1 MGFSL
6 IGVAGSTM
14 PQKTCI
20 SSGMLVGVLS
30 GLLFLS
36 FAIWIYLIVA
46 RGGFWR
52 ARERLDGPPG
62 DLAAWPA
69 VAALVP
75 ARNEAEVLRRS
86 LSTLLQQDYPGP
98 FHVILIDDHSEDGTA
113 DIARQTAIELGQ
125 DARLTV
131 MRSGPL
137 PPGWAGKVWALS
149 EGFRQAPATV
159 PDYEYLLLTDA
170 DIAHDPVNLRR
181 LAEKARTG
189 DLDLVS
195 QMVVL
200 VSEGFW
206 ARLLIPAFV
215 LFFQKLY
222 PFAWVN
228 DPTRRTAA
236 AAGGCVLLDRR
247 AIERIGGFQGLHDAL
262 IDDCSLAALIKR
274 AGREG
279 GGRLWLGL
287 TTAAESL
294 RPYHGLRGIWQMVA
308 RSAYTQ
314 LRRSPVLLA
323 GTLLG
328 MTVIYLVPPIAFL
341 SGYSLGAPPL
351 VAMGAAVWGLMLM
364 AFLPILRLYNQ
375 SILLAPLLPL
385 AGLMYALMTLDSAI
399 AHWRG
404 RGGAWKGRVRKVA
417 EN

>member
-1 MGFSL
+1 ML
-6 IGVAGSTM
+6 I
-14 PQKTCI
+14 
-20 SSGMLVGVLS
+20 GVLS
-30 GLLFLS
+30 GLSLLS
-36 FAIWIYLIVA
+36 LAIWIYLIAA

-52 ARERLDGPPG
+52 ANERLDGPPN
-62 DLAAWPA
+62 DLPEWPA

-75 ARNEAEVLRRS
+75 ARNEAEVLRES
-86 LSTLLQQDYPGP
+86 LTTLLQQDYPGS

-113 DIARQTAIELGQ
+113 EIARQTAIDLGQ
-125 DARLTV
+125 ESRLTV
-131 MRSGPL
+131 IRSNPL

-149 EGFRQAPATV
+149 EGLRQAPATA
-159 PDYEYLLLTDA
+159 PAYEYLLLTDA
-170 DIAHDPVNLRR
+170 DIAHDAFNLRR
-181 LAEKARTG
+181 LVAKARSE

-228 DPTRRTAA
+228 DPTNRTAA

-262 IDDCSLAALIKR
+262 IDDCTLAALIKR
-274 AGREG
+274 KGREG

-294 RPYHGLRGIWQMVA
+294 RPYHGLQGIWRMVA

-314 LRRSPVLLA
+314 LRQSPILLA
-323 GTLLG
+323 GTVVG
-328 MTVIYLVPPIAFL
+328 MAVIYWIPPIAVL
-341 SGYSLGAPPL
+341 YGWILGAQPV
-351 VAMGAAVWGLMLM
+351 VALGAAAWGLMLL
-364 AFLPILRLYNQ
+364 AFLPILLLYNQ

-385 AGLMYALMTLDSAI
+385 AGLMYSLMTVDSAI

-404 RGGAWKGRVRKVA
+404 RGGAWKGRTRKTA

>member
-1 MGFSL
+1 
-6 IGVAGSTM
+6 
-14 PQKTCI
+14 
-20 SSGMLVGVLS
+20 MLVGVLM
-30 GLLFLS
+30 GLSLLS
-36 FAIWIYLIVA
+36 LSIWIYLIAA

-62 DLAAWPA
+62 NLPEWPS

-75 ARNEAEVLRRS
+75 ARNESEVLRES
-86 LSTLLQQDYPGP
+86 LSTLLRQNYPGP

-113 DIARQTAIELGQ
+113 DIARQAAIDLGQ
-125 DARLTV
+125 ESRLTV
-131 MRSGPL
+131 TQSGPL
-137 PPGWAGKVWALS
+137 PSGWAGKVWALS
-149 EGFRQAPATV
+149 EGLQQAPAV
-159 PDYEYLLLTDA
+159 APAYEYLLLTDA
-170 DIAHDPVNLRR
+170 DIAHDAFNLRR
-181 LAEKARTG
+181 LVAKARSN

-228 DPTRRTAA
+228 DPAQGTAA

-262 IDDCSLAALIKR
+262 IDDCTLAALIKQK
-274 AGREG
+274 GRDG

-294 RPYHGLRGIWQMVA
+294 RPYHGLQGIWQMVT

-314 LRRSPVLLA
+314 LRRSPILLA
-323 GTLLG
+323 GTVLG
-328 MTVIYLVPPIAFL
+328 MVLIYWIPPIAAL
-341 SGYSLGAPPL
+341 YGWIIGAPPITIMA
-351 VAMGAAVWGLMLM
+351 VAAWSLMLL
-364 AFLPILRLYNQ
+364 AFLPILRLYKQ

-385 AGLMYALMTLDSAI
+385 AGLMYSLMTIDSAI

-404 RGGAWKGRVRKVA
+404 RGGAWKGRIRNTA

>member
-1 MGFSL
+1 
-6 IGVAGSTM
+6 
-14 PQKTCI
+14 
-20 SSGMLVGVLS
+20 
-30 GLLFLS
+30 
-36 FAIWIYLIVA
+36 
-46 RGGFWR
+46 
-52 ARERLDGPPG
+52 
-62 DLAAWPA
+62 

-75 ARNEAEVLRRS
+75 ARNESEVLREN
-86 LSTLLQQDYPGP
+86 LSTLLRQNYPGP

-113 DIARQTAIELGQ
+113 DIARQAAIDLGQ
-125 DARLTV
+125 ESRLTV
-131 MRSGPL
+131 TQSGPL
-137 PPGWAGKVWALS
+137 PSGWAGKVWALS
-149 EGFRQAPATV
+149 EGLQQAPAV
-159 PDYEYLLLTDA
+159 APAYEYLLLTDA
-170 DIAHDPVNLRR
+170 DIAHDAFNLRR
-181 LAEKARTG
+181 LVAKARSN

-228 DPTRRTAA
+228 DPAHRTAA

-262 IDDCSLAALIKR
+262 IDDCTLAALIKQK
-274 AGREG
+274 GRDG

-294 RPYHGLRGIWQMVA
+294 RPYHGLQGIWQMVT

-314 LRRSPVLLA
+314 LRRSPILLA
-323 GTLLG
+323 GTVLG
-328 MTVIYLVPPIAFL
+328 MVLIYWIPPIAAL
-341 SGYSLGAPPL
+341 YGWIIGAPPITIMA
-351 VAMGAAVWGLMLM
+351 VAAWSLMLL
-364 AFLPILRLYNQ
+364 AFLPILRLYKQ

-385 AGLMYALMTLDSAI
+385 AGLMYSLMTIDSAI

-404 RGGAWKGRVRKVA
+404 RGGAWKGRIRNTA

>member
-1 MGFSL
+1 
-6 IGVAGSTM
+6 
-14 PQKTCI
+14 
-20 SSGMLVGVLS
+20 MLVGMLLGLS
-30 GLLFLS
+30 LLSL
-36 FAIWIYLIVA
+36 AIWIYLIAA

-52 ARERLDGPPG
+52 ARERLDGPP
-62 DLAAWPA
+62 DDRPEWPS

-75 ARNEAEVLRRS
+75 ARNEAEVLRES
-86 LSTLLQQDYPGP
+86 LATVLQQDYPGP
-98 FHVILIDDHSEDGTA
+98 FHVILIDDHSDDGTA
-113 DIARQTAIELGQ
+113 DIARQTAADLGHETQ
-125 DARLTV
+125 LTV
-131 MRSGPL
+131 MRSNPL

-149 EGFRQAPATV
+149 EGFRQVPATA
-159 PDYEYLLLTDA
+159 PTYEYLLLTDA
-170 DIAHDPVNLRR
+170 DIAHDAINLRR
-181 LAEKARTG
+181 LVGKARSE

-228 DPTRRTAA
+228 DPANRTAA

-262 IDDCSLAALIKR
+262 IDDCTLAALIKR
-274 AGREG
+274 KGREG

-294 RPYHGLRGIWQMVA
+294 RPYHGLQGIWRMVA

-323 GTLLG
+323 GTIVG
-328 MTVIYLVPPIAFL
+328 MAVIYWIPPIAVL
-341 SGYSLGAPPL
+341 YGWILGAQPVIAL
-351 VAMGAAVWGLMLM
+351 GAAAWGLMLL

-375 SILLAPLLPL
+375 SIFLAPLLPL
-385 AGLMYALMTLDSAI
+385 AGLMYSLMTVDSAI

-404 RGGAWKGRVRKVA
+404 RGGAWKGRMRGTAK
-417 EN
+417 N

>member
-1 MGFSL
+1 
-6 IGVAGSTM
+6 
-14 PQKTCI
+14 
-20 SSGMLVGVLS
+20 MLVSLLS
-30 GLLFLS
+30 GLVLLS
-36 FAIWIYLIVA
+36 LVIWIYLITA

-69 VAALVP
+69 IAALVP

-86 LSTLLQQDYPGP
+86 LSSLLQQDYPGA
-98 FHVILIDDHSEDGTA
+98 FHVILIDDHSDDGTA
-113 DIARQTAIELGQ
+113 DIARQTAIDLGRE
-125 DARLTV
+125 ARLTV
-131 MRSGPL
+131 MQSAAL
-137 PPGWAGKVWALS
+137 PPGWAGKVWALA

-159 PDYEYLLLTDA
+159 PDYEYLFLTDA
-170 DIAHDPVNLRR
+170 DIAHDTVNLRR
-181 LAEKARTG
+181 LAAKARAA

-228 DPTRRTAA
+228 DPANRTAA

-262 IDDCSLAALIKR
+262 IDDCTLAGLIKR
-274 AGREG
+274 TGRDG

-314 LRRSPVLLA
+314 LRRSPILLA

-328 MTVIYLVPPIAFL
+328 MAVIYWVPPIAVLYGCIF
-341 SGYSLGAPPL
+341 AVPPIIAL
-351 VAMGAAVWGLMLM
+351 GAAVWGLMLL
-364 AFLPILRLYNQ
+364 AFLPTLRLYRQ

-385 AGLMYALMTLDSAI
+385 AGLMYSLMTLDSAI

>member
-1 MGFSL
+1 MLDGVFMGLSL
-6 IGVAGSTM
+6 
-14 PQKTCI
+14 
-20 SSGMLVGVLS
+20 LS
-30 GLLFLS
+30 LL
-36 FAIWIYLIVA
+36 IWVYLIAA

-62 DLAAWPA
+62 NLPEWPP

-86 LSTLLQQDYPGP
+86 LSTLLRQNYPGP

-113 DIARQTAIELGQ
+113 EIARQTAIDLGQ
-125 DARLTV
+125 EKRLNV
-131 MRSGPL
+131 IQSGTL
-137 PPGWAGKVWALS
+137 PSGWAGKVWALS
-149 EGFRQAPATV
+149 EGFQHAPTAAPA
-159 PDYEYLLLTDA
+159 YEYLLLTDA
-170 DIAHDPVNLRR
+170 DIAHDAFNLRR
-181 LAEKARTG
+181 LVAKARSS
-189 DLDLVS
+189 DMDLVS

-228 DPTRRTAA
+228 DPADKTAA

-262 IDDCSLAALIKR
+262 IDDCTLAALIKQK
-274 AGREG
+274 GREG

-287 TTAAESL
+287 TTSAESL
-294 RPYHGLRGIWQMVA
+294 RPYHGLNGIWQMVA

-314 LRRSPVLLA
+314 LRRSPILLA
-323 GTLLG
+323 GTIIG
-328 MTVIYLVPPIAFL
+328 MVVIYWVPPIAAL
-341 SGYSLGAPPL
+341 YGWVIGAWP
-351 VAMGAAVWGLMLM
+351 VIAFAAAAWGLMLL

-385 AGLMYALMTLDSAI
+385 AGLMYSLMTVDSAI

-404 RGGAWKGRVRKVA
+404 RGGAWKGRVRSTA

>member
-1 MGFSL
+1 
-6 IGVAGSTM
+6 
-14 PQKTCI
+14 
-20 SSGMLVGVLS
+20 MLVGVLT
-30 GLLFLS
+30 GLTFLS
-36 FAIWIYLIVA
+36 LAIWIFLITA

-62 DLAAWPA
+62 NLPEWPP

-75 ARNEAEVLRRS
+75 ARNESEVLRES
-86 LSTLLQQDYPGP
+86 LSTLLRQNYPGP
-98 FHVILIDDHSEDGTA
+98 FQVILIDDHSDDGTA
-113 DIARQTAIELGQ
+113 DVARQTAIDLGQ
-125 DARLTV
+125 EKRLTV
-131 MRSGPL
+131 MQSGPL
-137 PPGWAGKVWALS
+137 PSGWAGKVWALS
-149 EGFRQAPATV
+149 EGLQQAPAV
-159 PDYEYLLLTDA
+159 APAYEYLLLTDA
-170 DIAHDPVNLRR
+170 DIAHDAFNLRR
-181 LAEKARTG
+181 LVAKARAE

-228 DPTRRTAA
+228 DRANRTAA

-247 AIERIGGFQGLHDAL
+247 AIERIGGFRGLHDAL
-262 IDDCSLAALIKR
+262 IDDCTLAALIKR
-274 AGREG
+274 EGRDG

-287 TTAAESL
+287 TTAAKSL
-294 RPYHGLRGIWQMVA
+294 RPYHGLKGIWQMVA

-314 LRRSPVLLA
+314 LRRSPILLA
-323 GTLLG
+323 GTVFG
-328 MTVIYLVPPIAFL
+328 MVVIYWIPPIAAL
-341 SGYSLGAPPL
+341 YGGIIGAQPIFTMAL
-351 VAMGAAVWGLMLM
+351 AAWGLMLM
-364 AFLPILRLYNQ
+364 AFLPVLKLYNQ

-385 AGLMYALMTLDSAI
+385 AGLMYSLMTVDSAI

-404 RGGAWKGRVRKVA
+404 RGGAWKGRIREPA

>member
-1 MGFSL
+1 
-6 IGVAGSTM
+6 M
-14 PQKTCI
+14 P
-20 SSGMLVGVLS
+20 VYVLS
-30 GLLFLS
+30 GLALAS
-36 FAIWIYLIVA
+36 FVIWIYLITA

-52 ARERLDGPPG
+52 ARERLDGPPD

-86 LSTLLQQDYPGP
+86 LSSLLQQDYPGT
-98 FHVILIDDHSEDGTA
+98 FHVILIDDHSDDGTA
-113 DIARQTAIELGQ
+113 DIARETAIDLGQ
-125 DARLTV
+125 EARLTV
-131 MRSGPL
+131 MQSGPL
-137 PPGWAGKVWALS
+137 PSGWAGKVWALA
-149 EGFRQAPATV
+149 EGFKQAPATV
-159 PDYEYLLLTDA
+159 PDYEYLFLTDA
-170 DIAHDPVNLRR
+170 DIAHDTANLRR
-181 LAEKARTG
+181 LAAMARSA

-228 DPTRRTAA
+228 DPAKRTAA

-262 IDDCSLAALIKR
+262 IDDCTLAALIKR

-294 RPYHGLRGIWQMVA
+294 RPYHGLQGIWRMVA

-314 LRRSPVLLA
+314 LGRSPVLLA

-328 MTVIYLVPPIAFL
+328 MAVIYWVPPIAVLYGWVFGVEL
-341 SGYSLGAPPL
+341 IFALGA
-351 VAMGAAVWGLMLM
+351 VVWGLMIL
-364 AFLPILRLYNQ
+364 AFLPTLRLYKQ

-385 AGLMYALMTLDSAI
+385 AGLMYSLMTLDSAI

-404 RGGAWKGRVRKVA
+404 RGGAWKGRVRSTAKS
-417 EN
+417 